1 MERHWGVDSI
11 MEAKELAAMVDS
23 YEEAREARL
32 EKDREAKQL
41 LSVENAAKAK
51 IIEELR
57 RQEVDVV
64 GGKHLTVTLVKKQKP
79 QAAEWAALYEFIWEH
94 KAFDLLHRRL
104 TEKAVKDRW
113 EEGEVIPGVIEVDV
127 YDLSRSTV
135 RTK

>member
-1 MERHWGVDSI
+1 